1 MSEDNSADG
10 PAVGE
15 AVFVVLT
22 VVAVVLSAAFLP
34 VFDVFDM
41 LGGADLSESIGGGQ
55 GGGSGGATTPTDSG
69 GDDGNTPATEPGAGS
84 PVGSG
89 LSLSQSPSELP
100 VAGGRDPGDGL
111 EKTPLFVVNS
121 SRDTYWRQTAYMGYT
136 GTGWTRSAETR
147 PVEAGIPYDNRTVD
161 GRTFDYRIELLTR
174 AGSLPTAWQP
184 DTVTLSNASTDA
196 RLEASTVGGITSTQP
211 LPAGTTYEARSATPP
226 DDPSTL
232 RAAGRSYPDS
242 ITETYTQLPAETPDR
257 VESFT
262 RRLTADSRT
271 PYDAATTVRDW
282 LRTNKAYSLNT
293 SIDTDEPIADQFLFE
308 VEQGYCQHF
317 ATTMV
322 VMLRSQGIPARY
334 AVGFAGG
341 EQVNENQYLVTS
353 DRGHAWVEV
362 YFPDVGWVTFEP
374 TASGDLPVDVPQPP
388 YNISLNR
395 SAVAG
400 APVSV
405 TVEKNDSSVVGA
417 PVFVEG
423 DHVDW
428 TDSDGRITTRLPYV
442 RNVTIVARPPGSGTK
457 YDDRDDEQRVTVGS
471 RRAPGLS
478 PVGTSP
484 VAAMSTRSS
493 LDPRPGSVAQLGLV
507 SGLRGSIRQ
516 TDDGRNESA
525 ETYTAET
532 NGTIAVLD
540 EQPVSDAAML
550 SVTVEDVPVRNAT
563 VAVDGTAVGVTNE
576 TGHFELSAE
585 SLSPGDHR
593 LVASRGAVGA
603 NTTITVAEPSGTT
616 EPTTPE
622 PTDSRSISLSVS
634 PSLGIPLPFGPA
646 TVTATRQGEPIA
658 DVPVSVGP
666 SSADGV
672 PDSTPVGRTDD
683 NGTLGVTFPIADSV
697 TVAGVGPGGST
708 AETTV
713 RGLYANA
720 IGGVTGLVSAVVAA
734 LVGLHLRGHS
744 LQSIWARIV
753 SLSRF
758 GVDALLRLSAAIVS
772 AVQSLGTALRQALTA
787 LRSLSVLQ
795 PETWRRLLWLLD
807 PRRLLAWLRGLLR
820 GVRSQADSGEA
831 SAQVAGAATT
841 GDRTD
846 DEVRAPPGLRTLW
859 RQFVSMVR
867 PSRPSTRTPGEIG
880 RRAVARG
887 LPERPVRFLTA
898 LYRRAEYGGEQ
909 PDQSRIERARDA
921 LDSIRAGED
930 E

>member
-55 GGGSGGATTPTDSG
+55 GGGSGGATTPADSG
-69 GDDGNTPATEPGAGS
+69 EDTPLAESGAGS

-100 VAGGRDPGDGL
+100 VAGGRDPDDGL

-136 GTGWTRSAETR
+136 GTGWTRSVETR

-184 DTVTLSNASTDA
+184 DTVTLSNASTA
-196 RLEASTVGGITSTQP
+196 GRLEASTVGGITSTQP
-211 LPAGTTYEARSATPP
+211 LPSGTTYEARSATPP

-232 RAAGRSYPDS
+232 RAAGRSYPGS
-242 ITETYTQLPAETPDR
+242 IIETYTQLPAETPDR

-271 PYDAATTVRDW
+271 PYDAARTVRDW

-308 VEQGYCQHF
+308 VEKGYCQHF

-374 TASGDLPVDVPQPP
+374 TASGDLPVDIPQPP

-417 PVFVEG
+417 PVFVAG
-423 DHVDW
+423 DHVGW

-457 YDDRDDEQRVTVGS
+457 YDDRDDEQRVAVGS
-471 RRAPGLS
+471 RRAPGPS
-478 PVGTSP
+478 PVGSSP

-493 LDPRPGSVAQLGLV
+493 LDPRPGSVAQFGLM
-507 SGLRGSIRQ
+507 SGLQGSRRQ
-516 TDDGRNESA
+516 TEDGRNESA
-525 ETYTAET
+525 ETYFAET

-540 EQPVSDAAML
+540 DQPVSDAALL

-563 VAVDGTAVGVTNE
+563 VSVDGTGVGATNA
-576 TGHFELSAE
+576 TGHFELPVA
-585 SLSPGDHR
+585 SLSPGDYR
-593 LVASRGAVGA
+593 VTATRGAVGA
-603 NTTITVAEPSGTT
+603 NTTIIVAEPSRTP

-622 PTDSRSISLSVS
+622 PTDSQAISLSVS

-658 DVPVSVGP
+658 DVPVSVSP
-666 SSADGV
+666 SSADRAA
-672 PDSTPVGRTDD
+672 DSTPVGRTDD

-720 IGGVTGLVSAVVAA
+720 VGGGTALVSTVVAV

-744 LQSIWARIV
+744 LQSIWTRIV

-772 AVQSLGTALRQALTA
+772 AAQSLGTTLRQALTA
-787 LRSLSVLQ
+787 FRSLSVLH

-807 PRRLLAWLRGLLR
+807 PRRLLAWLRGLFR
-820 GVRSQADSGEA
+820 RVGSQAETGEE
-831 SAQVAGAATT
+831 SARAAGAATT
-841 GDRTD
+841 EDGTD
-846 DEVRAPPGLRTLW
+846 DEVRAPPGLRALW
-859 RQFVSMVR
+859 RQFVSLVR

-887 LPERPVRFLTA
+887 LPERPVRYLTA